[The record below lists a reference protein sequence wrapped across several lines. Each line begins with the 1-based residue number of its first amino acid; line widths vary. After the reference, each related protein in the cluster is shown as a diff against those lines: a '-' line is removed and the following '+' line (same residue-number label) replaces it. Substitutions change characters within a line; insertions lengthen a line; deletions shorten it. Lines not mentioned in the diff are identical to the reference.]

1 MTLGEKIQILR
12 KQHDMSQEQL
22 RALTAVSRQA
32 ISKWEVGE
40 SIPDVDNVVQLSE
53 IFGVTTDYLLKNGTN
68 TEVHLPEPITLE
80 PAIAKAADSHV
91 TPSVA
96 NSPKRIGMTMVI
108 TGGISTLMA
117 GTDGLLW
124 RTTADLLF
132 PTAFVVAILGLCI
145 MFSKTSGKTNVP
157 AVSAFGSRL
166 TSAGI
171 IVISFAG
178 VQGVLRRHHA
188 DLLLTMAF
196 CATLIGICL
205 LVSGYVMPYLKKRKK
220 STMVD
225 VQDLRPHKPPIERD
239 ATQWKN

>member
-12 KQHDMSQEQL
+12 KQHGMSQEQL
-22 RALTAVSRQA
+22 SALTAVSRQA

-40 SIPDVDNVVQLSE
+40 SIPDVDNIVQLSE
-53 IFGVTTDYLLKNGTN
+53 IFGVTTDYLLKDGKNAKA
-68 TEVHLPEPITLE
+68 HLSELVTSELT
-80 PAIAKAADSHV
+80 IAKAADNPV
-91 TPSVA
+91 APSVA
-96 NSPKRIGMTMVI
+96 NSPKKIGMTMVI

-124 RTTADLLF
+124 SATSDLLF
-132 PTAFVVAILGLCI
+132 PLALVVAILGLCI

-166 TSAGI
+166 TSVGI

-178 VQGVLRRHHA
+178 VQGVLLRHHA
-188 DLLLTMAF
+188 DLLLTVAF
-196 CATLIGICL
+196 CATLIGIIL
-205 LVSGYVMPYLKKRKK
+205 LVSGYVVPYLKKRNK
-220 STMVD
+220 STMAD
-225 VQDLRPHKPPIERD
+225 VQDLRPHKPTGD